1 MFWNACKYYLLLQYH
16 NLGLKKQHVLE
27 RERERQRAPVS
38 YVFAYVNVFVCMC
51 ISMSSFVW
59 FYGFLMHFF
68 KQVNVQLSG
77 SKLEAHCADGVNVVD
92 STNDY

>member
-1 MFWNACKYYLLLQYH
+1 M
-16 NLGLKKQHVLE
+16 
-27 RERERQRAPVS
+27 S
-38 YVFAYVNVFVCMC
+38 YVFAYVYVFVCMC

-92 STNDY
+92 STNDYQVVVSIFISPQSEKVD